1 MTISVPDTRQYPLV
15 SYTAFAFGDLTSAV
29 ASKLFEMPLGSIVTG
44 GLYLLDTVF
53 NSGTSDAITVGD
65 TDVDE
70 YIADANAA
78 DAVAVTE
85 FTLTGIGVAA
95 ANTTVNIIW
104 TGAGT
109 APTTGAGRV
118 LAYYIVPT
126 RFNEN
131 FE

>member
-1 MTISVPDTRQYPLV
+1 MAVTAPDTRQYTLV
-15 SYTAFAFGDLTSAV
+15 AYNSWAFGDLTSAT
-29 ASKLFEMPLGSIVTG
+29 AAKLFELPLGAIITG
-44 GLYLLDTVF
+44 GIYTVDTVW

-70 YIADANAA
+70 YIADT
-78 DAVAVTE
+78 DATGAVITA
-85 FTLTGIGVAA
+85 LTITAIAVVA
-95 ANTTVNIIW
+95 ANTAVNIIW

-109 APTTGAGRV
+109 APTTGAGRII
-118 LAYYIVPT
+118 AEYIVPG